1 LAITKGLLSFWNDN
15 ISYVLRGT
23 ILLELSIRNRIS
35 TIKDPRNLI
44 ISDRMVQVI
53 DSTSTGE
60 VLLDETLKY
69 LEMDND
75 SVANWVDLLSG
86 TVTIMQVKHGICTR
100 LDIN

>member
-1 LAITKGLLSFWNDN
+1 
-15 ISYVLRGT
+15 
-23 ILLELSIRNRIS
+23 
-35 TIKDPRNLI
+35 
-44 ISDRMVQVI
+44 VQVI

-60 VLLDETLKY
+60 VLLDEALKY